1 MTELIRALSKQVATV
16 TPSPPAFVLERAPG
30 EPRAEAGAAKAA
42 AEPAQAPVDG
52 AQALKDAMKSAAAQI
67 EAYLK
72 STGRELQ
79 FSVDEVTGD
88 TVVTVRDAQSGEV
101 IRQIPNAEA
110 LRLAR
115 ALGNQSSAL
124 VDISI

>member
-1 MTELIRALSKQVATV
+1 LTELIRALSKQVATV
-16 TPSPPAFVLERAPG
+16 TPSPPVFALERAAV
-30 EPRAEAGAAKAA
+30 EPRVEAGAAKAA
-42 AEPAQAPVDG
+42 AEADQPAADG
-52 AQALKDAMKSAAAQI
+52 AQALEHAVKSAAAQI

-101 IRQIPNAEA
+101 IRQITNAEA
-110 LRLAR
+110 LRLAH
-115 ALGNQSSAL
+115 ALGNQPSAL
-124 VDISI
+124 IDIFI